1 MALTPEEVLNKT
13 FEVTKFRDGYDMDQV
28 DDLLDQI
35 VVELR
40 QRDEEIARLQGEL
53 EQANARVAELEAAPE
68 GGTAGEQSS
77 ADDSA
82 LQAQLDEANARIAQL
97 EAAAAAAEE
106 AAPAQNVAEQTIV
119 VDAQPAAPAPAA
131 APAGGGT
138 DPTALKSSAM
148 LQLALELHD
157 KYIREGEEQR
167 DRTLKE
173 AEATASQLVGDAQR
187 QRADELRRLE
197 DERKDVSRRITE
209 LRDFE
214 SEYRNTLSSYIQSQL
229 RELEGSPEPKGAPRG
244 LD

>member
-40 QRDEEIARLQGEL
+40 ERDQEISRLQGEL
-53 EQANARVAELEAAPE
+53 EQANARVAELEAAP
-68 GGTAGEQSS
+68 
-77 ADDSA
+77 
-82 LQAQLDEANARIAQL
+82 
-97 EAAAAAAEE
+97 
-106 AAPAQNVAEQTIV
+106 AAPATAEEPEAPVENVAEQTIV
-119 VDAQPAAPAPAA
+119 VDAQPTPPPAPEPAAPQPA
-131 APAGGGT
+131 T
-138 DPTALKSSAM
+138 DATAIKSSAM

-167 DRTLKE
+167 DRTINE
-173 AEATASQLVGDAQR
+173 AETKATQLVEEAQR
-187 QRADELRRLE
+187 KRADELNRLE
-197 DERKDVSRRITE
+197 NERKGVSQRITE
-209 LRDFE
+209 LREFE